1 MMPMADL
8 FPNVCVRE
16 RAKDGHSGTAL
27 GPGMMWRPMRRPRTE
42 ASSRFGKSPSKP
54 QPQLGRDHL
63 KPGCRTGA
71 GAASI
76 RDVSAAPAPPF
87 ANGRAVSRHSHVIAE
102 CLTATDPLRKSARTG
117 TPLALDAP
125 YPDGR
130 TLAKRDRN
138 NGHSSDS
145 GQGGR
150 GVEPE
155 QQQREEAQSE
165 VEAAAPERG
174 VGEAE
179 VAGEDQAH
187 LEQGDGEDGGAEPDG
202 PAGLRAEG
210 GDGGGGEAE
219 GDARSRRG

>member
-102 CLTATDPLRKSARTG
+102 CLTATDPLRKSATWAPQDPAKAAVSDEAPGMPGASSLSIFFGMSVRA
-117 TPLALDAP
+117 LARSALGETV
-125 YPDGR
+125 GR
-130 TLAKRDRN
+130 TVHFQDV
-138 NGHSSDS
+138 D
-145 GQGGR
+145 
-150 GVEPE
+150 V
-155 QQQREEAQSE
+155 
-165 VEAAAPERG
+165 
-174 VGEAE
+174 VGEAVE
-179 VAGEDQAH
+179 ERAREAFVAERR
-187 LEQGDGEDGGAEPDG
+187 G
-202 PAGLRAEG
+202 PLVEGQVGCDDRALNWR
-210 GDGGGGEAE
+210 
-219 GDARSRRG
+219 RSRSVG